1 MKLSEAPRHLSPEEI
16 RREVARFSYRPGW
29 TLSTFVDPF
38 EGVVFRVVADVVNAY
53 QPEETVQL
61 RINSRMPPMPSAD
74 YVAQWILWRISMIE
88 LHEARE
94 YLKRDGVMIFDPH
107 DPVEPDPE

>member
-1 MKLSEAPRHLSPEEI
+1 MNLSEAPRYLSADEVG
-16 RREVARFSYRPGW
+16 REVARFTYRPGW
-29 TLSTFVDPF
+29 HLSTFVDPF

-53 QPEETVQL
+53 SPTKTVEL

-74 YVAQWILWRISMIE
+74 YVAQWILWRVSMIE

-94 YLKRDGVMIFDPH
+94 YLRRDGEMIFDPH
-107 DPVEPDPE
+107 DAVEPS